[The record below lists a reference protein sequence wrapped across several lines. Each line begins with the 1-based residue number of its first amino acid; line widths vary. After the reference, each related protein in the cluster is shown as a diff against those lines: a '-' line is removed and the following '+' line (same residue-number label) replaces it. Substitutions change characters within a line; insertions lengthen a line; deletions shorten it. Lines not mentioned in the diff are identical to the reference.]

1 MTRLTAFTQ
10 IEEAERDEIIND
22 LQCVAEATATSLE
35 ARRAAAN
42 IQLVQFFKVPFQSCL
57 DLVRFQPRVRWL
69 RLLG

>member
-1 MTRLTAFTQ
+1 M
-10 IEEAERDEIIND
+10 
-22 LQCVAEATATSLE
+22 AEATATSLE